1 MMPSPQD
8 MVRLLRRRPI
18 QLVPADPPKPA
29 PRLFAGGRCGICDL
43 PELGHGRRYK
53 AVSGWHEWR
62 AEAPLPGWWESAL
75 VRWGD
80 R

>member
-18 QLVPADPPKPA
+18 QLVP
-29 PRLFAGGRCGICDL
+29 AGGRCGICDL

-62 AEAPLPGWWESAL
+62 AEAPLPGWWKSAL
-75 VRWGD
+75 IQRD
-80 R
+80 ES